1 MTASSVTGVGRGSAE
16 GKSRGSSSQSLSVHK
31 LVGPRVVAAG
41 VVRDVVGTTFRVFL
55 PPIPEGLPN
64 YEPVDD
70 EPGEEGDSDDYII
83 TLTNSSSTHCYVS
96 DQLQNTEDGSN
107 WTFEFTCGDGDY
119 VWWSIIHPGY

>member
-1 MTASSVTGVGRGSAE
+1 MKKNFNLLIINNLSHLLLKDNMTASSVTGVGRGSAE

-70 EPGEEGDSDDYII
+70 EPGEEGDSEIGRA
-83 TLTNSSSTHCYVS
+83 HV
-96 DQLQNTEDGSN
+96 
-107 WTFEFTCGDGDY
+107 
-119 VWWSIIHPGY
+119 